1 MLARLFGS
9 SLAIPLDM
17 NRCTILVDGINDLA
31 LVSDIEK
38 TIRET
43 FDEMALPG
51 AWRVTVKPSCVG
63 GRWDL
68 KVQGLNVRH
77 TLSISVPP
85 SLLPSLIS
93 RRLSESLSH
102 SNSSNLTAVLPQRSI
117 LCA

>member
-1 MLARLFGS
+1 
-9 SLAIPLDM
+9 M
-17 NRCTILVDGINDLA
+17 NRCTILVDGINDLT

-38 TIRET
+38 TIRES
-43 FDEMALPG
+43 FDAMALPG

-77 TLSISVPP
+77 LLSISVPS
-85 SLLPSLIS
+85 SLLPSLIP
-93 RRLSESLSH
+93 RRLSESLGH
-102 SNSSNLTAVLPQRSI
+102 SCSASLQAVLPQRSI